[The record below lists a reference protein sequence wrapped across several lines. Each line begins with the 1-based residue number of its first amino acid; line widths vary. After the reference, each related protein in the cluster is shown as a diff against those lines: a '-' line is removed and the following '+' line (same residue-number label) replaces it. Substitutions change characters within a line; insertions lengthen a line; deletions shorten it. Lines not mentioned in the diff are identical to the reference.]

1 MLQVFSFLHN
11 PHLSSII
18 VGYYAPSQEEMMNF
32 IKENL
37 AGYGVSEQMSVY
49 LSNIIMV
56 LCIAVL
62 SVVANLVAKK
72 SS

>member
-1 MLQVFSFLHN
+1 
-11 PHLSSII
+11 
-18 VGYYAPSQEEMMNF
+18 MNY

-49 LSNIIMV
+49 LSNIIMI
-56 LCIAVL
+56 LFIALL

-72 SS
+72 SY

>member
-1 MLQVFSFLHN
+1 
-11 PHLSSII
+11 
-18 VGYYAPSQEEMMNF
+18 MNF
-32 IKENL
+32 IKKHL

-56 LCIAVL
+56 IFIALL